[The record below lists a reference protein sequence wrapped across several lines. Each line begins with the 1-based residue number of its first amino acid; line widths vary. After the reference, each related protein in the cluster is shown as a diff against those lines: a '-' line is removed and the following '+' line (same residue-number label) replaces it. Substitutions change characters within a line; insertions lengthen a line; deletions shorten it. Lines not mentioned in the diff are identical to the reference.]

1 MARIVAGRFHT
12 QAQADAA
19 LDGLAAAGFSLE
31 DRSSFYLSAPG
42 QHDLQPMGG
51 DTEHHSEGTKD
62 AGKTAV
68 TGGAIGGVAGLA
80 LGTAAAAALEPGFTA
95 IAAAA
100 GAGVGAYA
108 GSLAG
113 GVTGSRQS
121 DPRQATHEEPVERQ
135 AGIMVAVRADGEGG
149 EERAIHALR
158 AHGALEIE
166 RAQGAWGEG
175 GWTDFDPLRTPQ
187 LVR

>member
-1 MARIVAGRFHT
+1 MARIIAGRFHT

-19 LDGLAAAGFSLE
+19 LTALEKAGFAQE
-31 DRSSFYLSAPG
+31 DRTSFYLSAPG

-68 TGGAIGGVAGLA
+68 AGGAIGGVAGLA

-95 IAAAA
+95 VAAAA

-108 GSLAG
+108 GALAG

-121 DPRQATHEEPVERQ
+121 DPRQATHEEPVERN
-135 AGIMVAVRADGEGG
+135 AGIMVAVRTDGEGT
-149 EERAIHALR
+149 EDRAIQTLR
-158 AHGALEIE
+158 GHGALEIE
-166 RAQGAWGEG
+166 RAEGDWRDGAWS
-175 GWTDFDPLRTPQ
+175 DFDPLRTPR
-187 LVR
+187 LV

>member
-1 MARIVAGRFHT
+1 MTTIIAGRFHT

-19 LDGLAAAGFSLE
+19 LGALATAGFAAQ
-31 DRSSFYLSAPG
+31 DRTSFYLSAPG

-51 DTEHHSEGTKD
+51 DTEHHSEGTKN

-68 TGGAIGGVAGLA
+68 GGAAVGGVAGLA
-80 LGTAAAAALEPGFTA
+80 IGTAAAAALEPGFTA

-108 GSLAG
+108 GALAG
-113 GVTGSRQS
+113 GVSGSRQS
-121 DPRQATHEEPVERQ
+121 DPAKATPEEPVERK
-135 AGIMVAVRADGEGG
+135 AGIMVAVRADDGG
-149 EERAIHALR
+149 TQDSAIQALR

-166 RAQGAWGEG
+166 RADGTWRDGAWA
-175 GWTDFDPLRTPQ
+175 DFDPLRTPRI
-187 LVR
+187 V